1 MTAGTTRRFRDPARK
16 ERILDAAAELVARH
30 GYHAVGMAD
39 IGAQA
44 GIVGSGIY
52 RHFDSKAAVL
62 GALLEQVMD
71 TLQRNAVAISAR
83 AGTHR
88 HALSSLIRDHIRVAT
103 EDRHLLQVYQREQ
116 QNLPEDDREVLRT
129 KQRRYIEQWVR
140 VLTPLRGD
148 LDEGEIRLAVHAT
161 IGGIQSILFY
171 TSALPERRL
180 FALLDEMTHAG
191 LGVVPH
197 PETVDPRAR
206 EPECARPERV

>member
-1 MTAGTTRRFRDPARK
+1 MTVEATKRYRDPARK
-16 ERILDAAAELVARH
+16 ERILAAAAELVAQR

-71 TLQRNAVAISAR
+71 TLQRNAVSICSEA
-83 AGTHR
+83 TNNR

-103 EDRHLLQVYQREQ
+103 EDRHLLQVYQREL
-116 QNLPEDDREVLRT
+116 QNLPEDDRDVLRT

-140 VLTPLRGD
+140 VLTPLRRD
-148 LDEGEIRLAVHAT
+148 LNEGEVRLAVHAA

-171 TSALPERRL
+171 TSALPEPRL
-180 FALLDEMTHAG
+180 FALLEEMTHAG
-191 LGVVPH
+191 LGVEQH
-197 PETVDPRAR
+197 TGTIDPRACD
-206 EPECARPERV
+206 PEADRAERA